1 MGSPAGLAS
10 KNSFFLNGLENP
22 TGGAPQTLKV
32 DNGSEFISKA
42 MDRSAYEHGPGL
54 DSSRPGTPT
63 DSATIERFNG
73 RFRQACL
80 NEHGCLS
87 LEDVGQLRHSPSIP
101 AAGALAAHTATTVPG
116 LSSRR
121 EPWPSPGDEHR
132 RPKAFR
138 LPRPDASNRA
148 DRRPGYRPDRS
159 TSVPIHPSSA

>member
-42 MDRSAYEHGPGL
+42 MGRSAYEHGPGL

-101 AAGALAAHTATTVPG
+101 AAGALATHTAATVLPG
-116 LSSRR
+116 LSSRC
-121 EPWPSPGDEHR
+121 EPSPSRGR
-132 RPKAFR
+132 C
-138 LPRPDASNRA
+138 ASTA
-148 DRRPGYRPDRS
+148 EG
-159 TSVPIHPSSA
+159 VQAAAA